1 MNANAAN
8 REYGI
13 CVFVDSHKIR
23 RFAFYCM
30 PKTRKQKEETVAS
43 LAAKLKKMRSIV
55 FANYEGLSVK
65 DIEVMRRDLKGAGID
80 YTVAKKTLL
89 ALAVK
94 EAGLSFDPKSI
105 KGNFASVISYEDEV
119 AAAKILTKFAK
130 NHESL
135 KLLGGVLDGKLI
147 DARSAIALSKIPSKH
162 ELLSSLVGSL
172 NAPMAGFVRVLAGN
186 IRGLLTVMTAIKDKK
201 TT

>member
-1 MNANAAN
+1 
-8 REYGI
+8 
-13 CVFVDSHKIR
+13 
-23 RFAFYCM
+23 M

-55 FANYEGLSVK
+55 FANYEGLPVK

-94 EAGLSFDPKSI
+94 EAGLEFDPKGI

-147 DARSAIALSKIPSKH
+147 DARSAIALSKIPSKQ
-162 ELLSSLVGSL
+162 ELLSKLVGSL
-172 NAPMAGFVRVLAGN
+172 NSPVTGLVNVLAGN
-186 IRGLLTVMTAIKDKK
+186 IRGLLMVMTAIKDKK
-201 TT
+201 TI